1 MSSLNNVEKFLS
13 NVASGRAAIGAGV
26 SLSDP
31 IVSELFGEAGY
42 DFIWIDLEHSSMNV
56 RTALGHVIAARG
68 VGMAPFIRVPW
79 NDPVLIKPILE
90 LAPAAVIVPMI
101 RTPEEAARAVSACKY
116 PPAGVRG
123 FGPNRGIRFGGV
135 STADYLANADRQT
148 LVMVQVEHIDAIKHL
163 EEIVATPGID
173 GICVGPNDLSGSM
186 GKLGQTSDP
195 QVRAEIVRI
204 IRATRKGGKLAGI
217 ATGFDSESFRFWLDS
232 GIQWINLG
240 ADWIHLFA
248 QGRDIVQ
255 RARAVEAES
264 TPSD

>member
-1 MSSLNNVEKFLS
+1 MGF
-13 NVASGRAAIGAGV
+13 
-26 SLSDP
+26 
-31 IVSELFGEAGY
+31 
-42 DFIWIDLEHSSMNV
+42 
-56 RTALGHVIAARG
+56 ALGLTI
-68 VGMAPFIRVPW
+68 
-79 NDPVLIKPILE
+79 
-90 LAPAAVIVPMI
+90 
-101 RTPEEAARAVSACKY
+101 Y
-116 PPAGVRG
+116 
-123 FGPNRGIRFGGV
+123 
-135 STADYLANADRQT
+135 
-148 LVMVQVEHIDAIKHL
+148 
-163 EEIVATPGID
+163 
-173 GICVGPNDLSGSM
+173 
-186 GKLGQTSDP
+186 QTSDP